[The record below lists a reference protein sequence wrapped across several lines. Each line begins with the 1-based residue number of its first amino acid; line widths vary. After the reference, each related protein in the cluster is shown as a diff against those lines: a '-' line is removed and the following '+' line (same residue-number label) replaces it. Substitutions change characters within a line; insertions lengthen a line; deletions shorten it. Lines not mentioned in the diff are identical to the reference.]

1 MALEK
6 FKYMTLKEFYHMRE
20 ISNELME
27 FIDGTVYMSPSPS
40 TKHQRISG
48 RLYVE
53 LFNYLE
59 GKGCEVFDAPFDIVL
74 HKEDIEED
82 KIVIPDLSVI
92 GDKSGL
98 NEQNYKGVPT
108 LIVEILSPSNQSHDL
123 VLKLNLYMQYGVKEY
138 WIVNPMLDS
147 IQVYSLD
154 ENGGYIQKDN
164 KVSKGVIN
172 SKVLEGFKVDVEK
185 IFG

>member
-1 MALEK
+1 MALVNI
-6 FKYMTLKEFYHMRE
+6 KYTTLKEFFHMRE
-20 ISNELME
+20 NSSELME
-27 FIDGTVYMSPSPS
+27 FIDGVIYMAPSPS

-59 GKGCEVFDAPFDIVL
+59 GTDCEVFDAPFDIIL
-74 HKEDIEED
+74 HKDDIEED
-82 KIVIPDLSVI
+82 KVVIPDLAVLC
-92 GDKSGL
+92 DKSGL
-98 NEQNYKGVPT
+98 NELNYKGVPS

-123 VLKLNLYMQYGVKEY
+123 VLKLNLYMKYGVKEY
-138 WIVNPMLDS
+138 WIINPMLDS

-164 KVSKGVIN
+164 KVSKGIIE
-172 SKVLEGFKVDVEK
+172 SKVLEGFSVDLEK
-185 IFG
+185 IFK